1 MKLNRKEI
9 LFNFSIGFFPILIFL
24 IADLIYGA
32 IVGII
37 VALVVGTLELV
48 YFYLKNKTIEKFIL
62 FDIGLLV
69 LFGAVSLVLKN
80 DFFFK
85 LKPAVLEFILV
96 VVLAIHGFTNK
107 PLLLLMGKRYMPDIN
122 LQPFQE
128 KRIKLMTRVM
138 TVILF
143 LHVLL
148 IIWSAE
154 YAGREMW
161 AFISGGLF
169 YVIVALIFGGQWLYL
184 RFIKNKVARPQA
196 APGEEWFDAIDTDG
210 KVLGKAPRSHFHG
223 NPKLLHAVV
232 HLHVFN
238 KQGRLFL
245 QKRSEKKDL
254 LPGKWDTAVGGHVAS
269 GETINKAL
277 MREAEEELGLNAIK
291 AVPLFRY
298 VMRNEWE
305 SELVHTFKIVRS
317 GPFKLNSEEISDGR
331 FWTLFEIR
339 KNLGTGIFT
348 PNFEQEFAMLKKA
361 GLV

>member
-1 MKLNRKEI
+1 MNLNKKEI
-9 LFNFSIGFFPILIFL
+9 LLNFTIGFFPILIFL
-24 IADLIYGA
+24 IAELVYGTM
-32 IVGII
+32 VGIV
-37 VALVVGTLELV
+37 VALVVGMLELV

-69 LFGAVSLVLKN
+69 LFGAISLVLKN

-96 VVLAIHGFTNK
+96 IVLAIHGFTNK
-107 PLLLLMGKRYMPDIN
+107 PLLLLLGKRYMPDIK
-122 LQPFQE
+122 LHPVQE
-128 KRIKLMTRVM
+128 KQLQLMTRIIAG
-138 TVILF
+138 ILL

-154 YAGREMW
+154 YASREMW

-169 YVIVALIFGGQWLYL
+169 YVIVALIFGGQWLYM
-184 RFIKNKVARPQA
+184 RFIKNKVVLPDAV
-196 APGEEWFDAIDTDG
+196 PGEEWFDAIDTDG

-254 LPGKWDTAVGGHVAS
+254 FPGKWDTAVGGHVAS
-269 GETINKAL
+269 GETIHKAL
-277 MREAEEELGLNAIK
+277 MREAQEELGLDASRADI
-291 AVPLFRY
+291 LFLY
-298 VMRNEWE
+298 VTRNKWE

-317 GPFKLNSEEISDGR
+317 GPFKLNPEEISDGH

-339 KNLGTGIFT
+339 KNLGTGTFT

>member
-1 MKLNRKEI
+1 MNRKEI

-24 IADLIYGA
+24 IADLIYGTM
-32 IVGII
+32 VGII
-37 VALVVGTLELV
+37 VALAVGSMELG
-48 YFYLKNKTIEKFIL
+48 YFYLKNGTVEKFIL
-62 FDIGLLV
+62 FDIGLLA
-69 LFGAVSLVLKN
+69 LFGAISLVLKN

-96 VVLAIHGFTNK
+96 IVLAIHGFTNK
-107 PLLLLMGKRYMPDIN
+107 PLLLLMGKRYMPDIKLHP
-122 LQPFQE
+122 LQEQQL
-128 KRIKLMTRVM
+128 RLMTRIM
-138 TVILF
+138 AGILF
-143 LHVLL
+143 LHVLS
-148 IIWSAE
+148 IIWAAE
-154 YAGREMW
+154 YASHEMW

-169 YVIVALIFGGQWLYL
+169 YVIIALVYGGQWVYI
-184 RFIKNKVARPQA
+184 RFFKNKSLPFNAP
-196 APGEEWFDAIDTDG
+196 PGEEWFDAIDTDG

-232 HLHVFN
+232 HLHIFN

-254 LPGKWDTAVGGHVAS
+254 FPGKWDTAVGGHVAS
-269 GETINKAL
+269 GETIHKAL
-277 MREAEEELGLNAIK
+277 MREAQEELGLNAMK
-291 AVPLFRY
+291 ATPIFLY
-298 VMRNEWE
+298 VTRNSWE

-317 GPFKLNSEEISDGR
+317 GPFKLNPEEISDGR

-348 PNFEQEFAMLKKA
+348 PNFEQEFAMLQKA